1 MQWEEVIPKLK
12 PLNEEYIMQ
21 AQERLDQLTKPKG
34 SLGQL
39 EQLAMRL
46 SAIYQSIY
54 FSVDPITHYVFV
66 GDHGITAEGVSAFPS
81 EVTTQMV
88 YNFLQ
93 GGAAINVLTKNNNV
107 AIKVVD
113 VGMKDTIAD
122 PRLIQRKIKK
132 GTNNFLFGKAMSK
145 KEVYDAIQVGFQLG
159 IEEVEQGT
167 KMLSIG
173 EMGIGNTTSSAAIAA
188 HLLELPVEQMTGKGT
203 GLDDIQLKHKI
214 NVIRKAFEKHQLA
227 TKDAVETLATFGGV
241 EHAAM
246 TGMIIAASYKQ
257 IPVLLDGLNTGAA
270 ALAATYIHPLTS
282 SYMIAAH
289 QSEEPGHAIILKVL
303 QLKPLLQLSLRLGE
317 GTGAILALPL
327 IRSTQH
333 LLQEMATFS
342 QAKVSQ
348 KER

>member
-1 MQWEEVIPKLK
+1 MKWQEIISKLK
-12 PLNEEYIMQ
+12 PLNGQYIMQ
-21 AQERLDQLTKPKG
+21 AQERLDQLTKPPG

-39 EQLAMRL
+39 EQLAMQL
-46 SAIYQSIY
+46 SAIYQSTH
-54 FSVDPITHYVFV
+54 FSVDPVAHYVFV

-93 GGAAINVLTKNNNV
+93 GGAAINVLTKNNDV

-113 VGMKDTIAD
+113 VGMKDTVAD
-122 PRLIQRKIKK
+122 PRLIQRKIKQ
-132 GTNNFLFGKAMSK
+132 GTNNFLFDKAMTK
-145 KEVYDAIQVGFQLG
+145 EEVYDAIQVGFQLG
-159 IEEVEQGT
+159 MDEIEQGV

-173 EMGIGNTTSSAAIAA
+173 EMGIGNTTSSAAVAA
-188 HLLELPVEQMTGKGT
+188 HLLGRPVEQMTGKGT
-203 GLDDIQLKHKI
+203 GLNDMQLQHKVD
-214 NVIRKAFEKHQLA
+214 VIRKAFEKHQLA
-227 TKDAVETLATFGGV
+227 SKDAVEALAAFGGL
-241 EHAAM
+241 ELAAM
-246 TGMIIAASYKQ
+246 TGMIIAAAYKQ

-270 ALAATYIHPLTS
+270 ALAAAYIHPITA
-282 SYMIAAH
+282 SYMVASH
-289 QSEEPGHAIILKVL
+289 QSEEPGHAIILNAL

-327 IRSTQH
+327 IRSTQY